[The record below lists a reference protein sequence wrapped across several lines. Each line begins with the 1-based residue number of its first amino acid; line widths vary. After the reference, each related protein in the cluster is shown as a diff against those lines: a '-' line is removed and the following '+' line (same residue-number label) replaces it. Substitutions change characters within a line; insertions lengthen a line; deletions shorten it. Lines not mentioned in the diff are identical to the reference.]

1 MHKKKQQQRSY
12 YYAIQYTH
20 YTGNKVNDLVF
31 AKSYDIATAM
41 PLVDLGPSL
50 LEGQI
55 KQTFTEAFIKSDS
68 YSFNTEEEISFYV
81 SVVY

>member
-68 YSFNTEEEISFYV
+68 YSFNTEEISFYV